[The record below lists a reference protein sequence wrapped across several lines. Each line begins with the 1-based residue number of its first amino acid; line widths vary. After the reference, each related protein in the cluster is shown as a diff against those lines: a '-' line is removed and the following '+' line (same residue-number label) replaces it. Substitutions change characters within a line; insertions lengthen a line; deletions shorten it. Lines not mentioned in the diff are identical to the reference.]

1 VSQRQAAKALGV
13 SKSAINRDLSQSGT
27 KSVPKRTTKA
37 ERQRSNSGCDYD
49 PHHVD
54 TSEPFDETASDDP
67 LPCRHG
73 RESVCRL
80 QLDAVV
86 ADADD
91 AIDVEWRWR
100 CQSTPDCGI
109 AVFGALGDG
118 CHCAL
123 DYATHQLRLSLLA
136 DTVPNIP
143 EIARLI
149 TLALGNR
156 GAVVELRS
164 PQLPGWWFLI

>member
-1 VSQRQAAKALGV
+1 MSQRQAAKALKV
-13 SKSAINRDLSQSGT
+13 SQST
-27 KSVPKRTTKA
+27 IRDDVSRKSSQLSRSHSTKA
-37 ERQRSNSGCDYD
+37 KRQRSNSGCDYD

-54 TSEPFDETASDDP
+54 ASEPFDAMTANDDP

-80 QLDAVV
+80 NAGVV
-86 ADADD
+86 DDADD
-91 AIDVEWRWR
+91 AIEWRWR

-109 AVFGALGDG
+109 AVFGALEDG
-118 CHCAL
+118 CHCLL
-123 DYATHQLRLSLLA
+123 DYATHLLQRALLA
-136 DTVPNIP
+136 DAVPDIP

-156 GAVVELRS
+156 GAMVEVRS

>member
-1 VSQRQAAKALGV
+1 MDAM
-13 SKSAINRDLSQSGT
+13 
-27 KSVPKRTTKA
+27 
-37 ERQRSNSGCDYD
+37 
-49 PHHVD
+49 
-54 TSEPFDETASDDP
+54 FDATANDDP
-67 LPCRHG
+67 LPCRYG

-86 ADADD
+86 DDADD
-91 AIDVEWRWR
+91 DIEWRWR

-109 AVFGALGDG
+109 AIFGALEDG
-118 CHCAL
+118 CHCLL
-123 DYATHQLRLSLLA
+123 DYATHLLQRALLA

-156 GAVVELRS
+156 GAVIELRA